1 MTTNDMNAIL
11 VSRAGGPEVLELA
24 EVPVPL
30 PKANEAVVK
39 VAAAGVNSI
48 DLYFRD
54 GRFKTPLPFVPGQEG
69 AGVVTAVGSEAKSV
83 KVGDRV
89 AWSGTLGS
97 YAEYVSGAAGT
108 LVPVPQGVS
117 DQDAAGAM
125 LQGLTAHY
133 LCHDAYRLKAGETA
147 LVLSAAGGVGLLL
160 VQMARQI
167 GARVIGTV
175 SNDEKADLAR
185 AAGADEVIIYTRTD
199 FEVDTK
205 RLTTGK
211 GVNVVYDGVGKATFE
226 KSLNV
231 LRLRGM
237 VVLYG
242 ASSGPVPP
250 VDPATLSEKGS
261 LYMARTTLAHF
272 TATRDELL
280 ARSGAVFGM
289 IAAGKLK
296 LRIAKTYPL
305 AEAPQAHRDLE
316 ARTMTGKLLL
326 IP

>member
-1 MTTNDMNAIL
+1 MTTNHMKAIL
-11 VSRAGGPEVLELA
+11 VSRAGGPEVMELA
-24 EVPVPL
+24 DVPVPL
-30 PKANEAVVK
+30 PKAAEAVVK

-69 AGVVTAVGSEAKSV
+69 GGVVTAIGSQVKSV

-97 YAEYVSGAAGT
+97 YAEYVTASAAT

-133 LCHDAYRLKAGETA
+133 LCHDAYRFKAGETA

-160 VQMARQI
+160 VQMARHI

-185 AAGADEVIIYTRTD
+185 AAGGGEGIIYTKTD
-199 FEVDTK
+199 FEGESK
-205 RLTTGK
+205 RVTGGKSVHGGEHRAGGTT
-211 GVNVVYDGVGKATFE
+211 
-226 KSLNV
+226 
-231 LRLRGM
+231 
-237 VVLYG
+237 
-242 ASSGPVPP
+242 
-250 VDPATLSEKGS
+250 
-261 LYMARTTLAHF
+261 
-272 TATRDELL
+272 
-280 ARSGAVFGM
+280 
-289 IAAGKLK
+289 I
-296 LRIAKTYPL
+296 
-305 AEAPQAHRDLE
+305 
-316 ARTMTGKLLL
+316 
-326 IP
+326 

>member
-1 MTTNDMNAIL
+1 MTTNHMKAIL
-11 VSRAGGPEVLELA
+11 VSRAGGPEVMELA
-24 EVPVPL
+24 DVPVPL
-30 PKANEAVVK
+30 PKAAEAVVK

-69 AGVVTAVGSEAKSV
+69 GGVVTAIGSQVKSV

-97 YAEYVSGAAGT
+97 YAEYVTASAAT

-160 VQMARQI
+160 VQMARHI

-185 AAGADEVIIYTRTD
+185 RGRDQAA
-199 FEVDTK
+199 
-205 RLTTGK
+205 
-211 GVNVVYDGVGKATFE
+211 DGWQRRE
-226 KSLNV
+226 RSL
-231 LRLRGM
+231 R
-237 VVLYG
+237 
-242 ASSGPVPP
+242 
-250 VDPATLSEKGS
+250 
-261 LYMARTTLAHF
+261 
-272 TATRDELL
+272 
-280 ARSGAVFGM
+280 RSGERH
-289 IAAGKLK
+289 L
-296 LRIAKTYPL
+296 
-305 AEAPQAHRDLE
+305 
-316 ARTMTGKLLL
+316 
-326 IP
+326 